1 MNTLALYDRVNL
13 TAPLSKPE
21 FIAFF
26 NDSTAYIVAKY
37 GEKYACD
44 GKYTELSKVE
54 DGSNINSLYSD
65 AIADN
70 IVFLKT
76 GNVDRKTDFVEKAGN
91 AYKTVW
97 SSTITKHQMKLRR
110 F

>member
-21 FIAFF
+21 FIAFY
-26 NDSTAYIVAKY
+26 NDSATYIVAKY
-37 GEKYACD
+37 GEKYTCD

-54 DGSNINSLYSD
+54 DGSNINNLYSD

-76 GNVDRKTDFVEKAGN
+76 SNTDRKTDFVEKANN
-91 AYKTVW
+91 AYKTIW
-97 SSTITKHQMKLRR
+97 SGKISKHQMKLRR